1 MQAQMQQQMAMGQ
14 EAGGQQGQQGQQ
26 GQPGQPGQQGGG
38 PAPGGQDR
46 MMAQMMKQGGNIPGI
61 AADKQPQSSIPNPP
75 TFPTN
80 NGAS

>member
-1 MQAQMQQQMAMGQ
+1 MNQQMAMGQ
-14 EAGGQQGQQGQQ
+14 EAGGQPGQQG
-26 GQPGQPGQQGGG
+26 PPGQQGGG

-46 MMAQMMKQGGNIPGI
+46 MMAQMMNQSGGNIPGI
-61 AADKQPQSSIPNPP
+61 GADKQPQSSIPNPP